1 MFDTGGPLA
10 SHLQPP
16 PLPLS
21 SHVSLPFHRDYRT
34 TFVRRI
40 VNDPAD
46 HCCSVWTV
54 TGRDWNDHWSNS
66 FDKRSFAKEIWASSE
81 SSLNWWSTRLWLLRI
96 QLWLTLIRSLTK
108 DIGGYLGYSTECN
121 KTVESLNKSNRKI
134 EKIIQNVK
142 TLKHCIQR
150 QGFGTIRTKN
160 CCPVY
165 VFWHW
170 NELEEKFYTARCSVN
185 IRTVRVKRT
194 RRRAR
199 TSGMLRWKQTMR
211 EIILAL
217 LNIGERTYY
226 TSYSG
231 SRGLKGISLETSYI
245 FAKKLLNY
253 YESNGKMF
261 IKKII

>member
-1 MFDTGGPLA
+1 MKRQKSLPRLFKRPCPMFDTGGPLA

-81 SSLNWWSTRLWLLRI
+81 SSLNWWSTRLWLPRI

-150 QGFGTIRTKN
+150 QGFGDRDNSDEKLLSSVCFLTLERIRGEILHRSLLGKHSNCSREANEATSEDLWNVTMETNDARDYSRVTK
-160 CCPVY
+160 Y
-165 VFWHW
+165 
-170 NELEEKFYTARCSVN
+170 
-185 IRTVRVKRT
+185 
-194 RRRAR
+194 
-199 TSGMLRWKQTMR
+199 RWKN
-211 EIILAL
+211 ILC
-217 LNIGERTYY
+217 
-226 TSYSG
+226 
-231 SRGLKGISLETSYI
+231 
-245 FAKKLLNY
+245 FV
-253 YESNGKMF
+253 
-261 IKKII
+261 